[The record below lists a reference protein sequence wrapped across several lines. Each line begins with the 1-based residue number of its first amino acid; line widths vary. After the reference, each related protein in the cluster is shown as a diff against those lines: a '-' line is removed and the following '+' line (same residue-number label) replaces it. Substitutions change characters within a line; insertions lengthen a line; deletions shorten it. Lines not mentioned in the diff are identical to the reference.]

1 MGDLKHSDHSFVK
14 KKKHFFSSTQKHTAS
29 VKGSREDGGEKKQ
42 KRLFFRKKKK
52 NENRGEKE
60 RKQEKKKD
68 RKYSIS
74 LALSQLAPSPL
85 NSRYLFLTEKIK
97 RVSQEKKEIYNLK
110 NSFIFFR
117 AAPS

>member
-1 MGDLKHSDHSFVK
+1 MGITRLLK
-14 KKKHFFSSTQKHTAS
+14 KKTLKKAFFQLYTKTHCQRERVARRRRRKKNKNVSFS
-29 VKGSREDGGEKKQ
+29 V
-42 KRLFFRKKKK
+42 KKK
-52 NENRGEKE
+52 NEDRAEKE